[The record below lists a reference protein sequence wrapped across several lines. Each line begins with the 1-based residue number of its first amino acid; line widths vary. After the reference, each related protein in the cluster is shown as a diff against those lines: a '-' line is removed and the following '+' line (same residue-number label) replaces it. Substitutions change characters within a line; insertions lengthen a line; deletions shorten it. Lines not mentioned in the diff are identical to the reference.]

1 MLLRPAAPD
10 DLDSV
15 ARIWLEGWLST
26 GILLASTP
34 TYAVLRLRIADEIP
48 GGWVVTVAEV
58 DGCVAG
64 FVAINPEARQLEQ
77 IFVDPDCQSS
87 GVGAALL
94 AHAHAAMPDGFGLWT
109 HIDNLR
115 AAAFYQR
122 RGMSLVGPGM
132 HPRNGHGILTFD
144 MPALPA

>member
-15 ARIWLEGWLST
+15 ARVWLEGWLST
-26 GILLASTP
+26 GIMLASTP
-34 TYAVLRLRIADEIP
+34 TYAVLRPRIADEIA
-48 GGWVVTVAEV
+48 GGWVVTVAEI
-58 DGCVAG
+58 DGRVAG
-64 FVAINPEARQLEQ
+64 FVAINPEACQLEQ
-77 IFVDPDCQSS
+77 IFVDPGRQSS

-94 AHAHAAMPDGFGLWT
+94 ADAQAAMPGGFGLWT

-115 AAAFYQR
+115 AAAFYR
-122 RGMSLVGPGM
+122 RSGMNLVGPGT
-132 HPRNGHGILTFD
+132 HPRNGHGILTFT